1 MNGRLFWSFLSGLA
15 LGVALTTAVFM
26 AVSYRTRTAAR
37 LEENLTSEQKLE
49 LYKKIKRS
57 AVIVRAYFQN
67 TVSYGSGVVI
77 LLDRDRVVAITN
89 AHVVKQ
95 GAQLSNQ
102 IEIQP
107 YGSRRWRPARVLKH
121 IYDEKEQI
129 DVAYLLYRELVPADG
144 IDAKLVPPNEPVL
157 TGQPV
162 YAIGHPKGEQFFP
175 DDGVITEIR
184 SRGAL
189 KLIVHNALTEHGSS
203 GGGLFDQHGHLLG
216 INTWL
221 LGNNLGVAAEIN
233 SLMRAHQIYE
243 QVNKS
248 TD

>member
-1 MNGRLFWSFLSGLA
+1 MKGRLFWTFVSGLA

-26 AVSYRTRTAAR
+26 FYVHRTRTTSR
-37 LEENLTSEQKLE
+37 MEEALTSEQKLE

-57 AVIVRAYFQN
+57 AAVIRAYFQN
-67 TVSYGSGVVI
+67 IVSYGSGVVI
-77 LLDRDRVVAITN
+77 LIDRDRVVAITS

-95 GAQLSNQ
+95 GPQISTQ
-102 IEIQP
+102 IEIKP

-121 IYDEKEQI
+121 IYDDKEQL
-129 DVAYLLYRELVPADG
+129 DVAYLLYKELVPSDE
-144 IDAKLVPPNEPVL
+144 IDAELVPTNESIA

-162 YAIGHPKGEQFFP
+162 YAIGNPKGEEFFP
-175 DDGVITEIR
+175 DDGTITEIR
-184 SRGAL
+184 TKGAL

-221 LGNNLGVAAEIN
+221 LGNNQGVAAEIN